1 MTVFFPALAP
11 SYKEIILNA
20 FDQYSLLKAYVR
32 RIMDCYPGIQAE
44 DYEKLEKALIQSL
57 RDAEVDCVHKYL
69 SAKFSDEA
77 IDALVKE
84 MEARNLLSAIFSG
97 REPSPLFRKRNRCE
111 MSLTWISFNIKG
123 LSMRGKPVC
132 VSVRYRTQSIFHFL
146 SGATAG

>member
-1 MTVFFPALAP
+1 MESDLIARKINLLTVFFPALAP

-84 MEARNLLSAIFSG
+84 MEARN
-97 REPSPLFRKRNRCE
+97 
-111 MSLTWISFNIKG
+111 
-123 LSMRGKPVC
+123 V
-132 VSVRYRTQSIFHFL
+132 
-146 SGATAG
+146 